1 MREEAIQLPKL
12 ATNRFGRGDVMKKK
26 QKWALPRFHFGKGF
40 LEADYR
46 HAVVSMDDS
55 HDIRKI
61 ARLVDEKVNFAALRS
76 LEEKRA

>member
-1 MREEAIQLPKL
+1 
-12 ATNRFGRGDVMKKK
+12 MKKK

-55 HDIRKI
+55 HDIRRI
-61 ARLVDEKVNFAALRS
+61 ARLVDE
-76 LEEKRA
+76 